1 MISVDYHDDLKEV
14 QGDAALAAMLS
25 APNARAPFDRLEWW
39 QGLADQCDLLPLIA
53 VARSGEQRAVMPL
66 LRRARQVHCLANWYS
81 FQVAPL
87 FSPDAD
93 RTAMLTALA
102 ADLAGQAPHLVLSPL
117 PDENG
122 AASALAAA
130 LRRTGWTTFIEPCD
144 VNHILPVGGRG
155 FAEYLA
161 GRAGPL
167 RTTLKR
173 KADKVAVTIE
183 TAFNPDSWASYESI
197 YAQSWKSEE
206 GCPAFLRAF
215 AEQEGAA
222 GRLRLAIASAEGHPV
237 AAQFWTVEAGT
248 AFIHKLAHIEAAKAL
263 SPGTTLTAALLERV
277 IDHDKV
283 ELVDFGTGN
292 DAYKRDWMEQVRPR
306 YRIEAFRAKWPGT
319 WPAIARKV
327 VRRLAAGGRHG

>member
-1 MISVDYHDDLKEV
+1 MNSVDYHDDLQEV
-14 QGDAALAAMLS
+14 QGDAALAALLG
-25 APNARAPFDRLEWW
+25 APNAQAPFDRLEWW
-39 QGLADQCDLLPLIA
+39 QGLVDQCDLLPLIA
-53 VARSGEQRAVMPL
+53 VARSDAQRGVMPL
-66 LRRARQVHCLANWYS
+66 LRRGRQIHCLGNWYS
-81 FQVAPL
+81 FRVAPL
-87 FSPDAD
+87 FSPSAD
-93 RTAMLTALA
+93 RAAMLTALA

-117 PDENG
+117 PDEHG
-122 AASALAAA
+122 EASALAAA
-130 LRRTGWTTFIEPCD
+130 LRATGWTTFIEPCD
-144 VNHILPVGGRG
+144 VNHILPVGGRSY
-155 FAEYLA
+155 AEYLA

-173 KADKVAVTIE
+173 KADRVAVTIE
-183 TAFNPDSWASYESI
+183 TAFNPESWASYEAI
-197 YAQSWKSEE
+197 YAKSWKSEE
-206 GCPAFLRAF
+206 GHPAFLRQF

-222 GRLRLAIASAEGHPV
+222 GRLRLAIARADGHPV

-248 AFIHKLAHIEAAKAL
+248 AFIHKLAHSEAANAL
-263 SPGTTLTAALLERV
+263 SPGTTLTAALLKRV

-327 VRRLAAGGRHG
+327 VRRLAAGGPHG